1 MIAIPAE
8 LARALRDARH
18 VAVLTGAGISAES
31 GVPTFRDALTGLWAK
46 FDPQQLATPSAFRRN
61 PKLVW
66 DWYAERRAQVQR
78 VAPNPGHVA
87 LARLE
92 VRVPQFLLAT
102 QNVDGLHA
110 RAGSRRLVE
119 LHGNIARVRCSR
131 EADRIVES
139 WEDGGDE
146 PPRCPACGAYLRPDV
161 VWFEE
166 SLPAQA
172 LAEAEDASRRC
183 DLLLVV
189 GTAGE
194 VYPAA
199 ALPQYAKA
207 AGAIVVEVNP
217 SVTPLSPIADHAL
230 RAPSG
235 LALPALLRAAWGP
248 EAMPLA

>member
-1 MIAIPAE
+1 MPAPAAAGWSSCTATSPACA
-8 LARALRDARH
+8 ARAR
-18 VAVLTGAGISAES
+18 
-31 GVPTFRDALTGLWAK
+31 
-46 FDPQQLATPSAFRRN
+46 Q
-61 PKLVW
+61 
-66 DWYAERRAQVQR
+66 
-78 VAPNPGHVA
+78 
-87 LARLE
+87 
-92 VRVPQFLLAT
+92 
-102 QNVDGLHA
+102 
-110 RAGSRRLVE
+110 
-119 LHGNIARVRCSR
+119 
-131 EADRIVES
+131 DRIVAS

-172 LAEAEDASRRC
+172 LAEAEDAARRC

-217 SVTPLSPIADHAL
+217 SATPLSPLADHAL

-235 LALPALLRAAWGP
+235 LALPALVRAAWGARGDARAQVLGRLRRAGAAAAAAP
-248 EAMPLA
+248 T